1 MQDNDFDK
9 LFSHKF
15 GQLPGEP
22 YGEEHWSELSR
33 RMDDHQRRRRPWL
46 LLVLLPLLGLLA
58 GGNVFWWHQWRE
70 ATRHTQTSNSQT
82 TKIKTDT
89 VIHRTVVYRYD
100 TIYQHSTLLV
110 QQQVAEV
117 PIAIPATTTAEV
129 PVSGSSAT
137 ANRVPGGQQ
146 PPFDSAQR
154 HTPAGMNAQENALPT
169 VAEAIPEHTV
179 ENSTLP
185 DTTAQPIPSR
195 PTAPL
200 TADTLLKDLIQNQP
214 LPTKKT
220 RPPVLYFARPRLGI
234 GATLGLPQSS
244 EGFIWGAS
252 LCTDIEV
259 ARNLRLGAEIG
270 YQQGSLKSEEM
281 DALKKLEIEIPEP
294 GSNFYLK
301 HWEAGSVP
309 AFTYALHL
317 RYEIPLRG
325 KWTPWIGLGVQ
336 AATNLPF
343 DVEYEFENETTNL
356 EFHASVQTE
365 SDTHWQGALF
375 RLGAG
380 RRLNT
385 RLLWSAEGYLIQNFD
400 EKPGLLDNQF
410 GLKTCLFYTF

>member
-22 YGEEHWSELSR
+22 YGEEQWSEISR
-33 RMDDHQRRRRPWL
+33 RMDDHERRRRRWL
-46 LLVLLPLLGLLA
+46 LPVLLPLFGLLA

-70 ATRHTQTSNSQT
+70 ATQHTQAFNSQT
-82 TKIKTDT
+82 TRIETDT
-89 VIHRTVVYRYD
+89 VIHRTVVYHYD
-100 TIYQHSTLLV
+100 TIYQISTLV
-110 QQQVAEV
+110 QSQVTSV
-117 PIAIPATTTAEV
+117 PTALRPAATAEI
-129 PVSGSSAT
+129 PVSSSSST
-137 ANRVPGGQQ
+137 ANPVPGSRQL
-146 PPFDSAQR
+146 PFDSAQR
-154 HTPAGMNAQENALPT
+154 HTPAGTSAQDNAPPT
-169 VAEAIPEHTV
+169 VAEAIPEHTE
-179 ENSTLP
+179 ENSTP
-185 DTTAQPIPSR
+185 SDTTAQAIASR

-244 EGFIWGAS
+244 EGFIWGAT
-252 LCTDIEV
+252 LCTDIEI
-259 ARNLRLGAEIG
+259 ARNLRLGAEVG
-270 YQQGSLKSEEM
+270 YQQGSLKSEET

-294 GSNFYLK
+294 GNDFYLK
-301 HWEAGSVP
+301 YWEAGSVP

-343 DVEYEFENETTNL
+343 EVEYEFENETTNL
-356 EFHASVQTE
+356 EFHDSAQTE
-365 SDTHWQGALF
+365 SGTHWQGALF

-385 RLLWSAEGYLIQNFD
+385 RLLWSAESYLLQNFG

-410 GLKTCLFYTF
+410 GLKTSLFYTF

>member
-1 MQDNDFDK
+1 
-9 LFSHKF
+9 
-15 GQLPGEP
+15 
-22 YGEEHWSELSR
+22 
-33 RMDDHQRRRRPWL
+33 
-46 LLVLLPLLGLLA
+46 LLA
-58 GGNVFWWHQWRE
+58 GGNVFWWYQWRE
-70 ATRHTQTSNSQT
+70 ATRHTQTSDSQT
-82 TKIKTDT
+82 IRIETDT

-100 TIYQHSTLLV
+100 TVYQNSTLLV
-110 QQQVAEV
+110 QRQIAEV
-117 PIAIPATTTAEV
+117 PTALRSATTVEI
-129 PVSGSSAT
+129 PVSGSSST
-137 ANRVPGGQQ
+137 ANPVPGSRQL
-146 PPFDSAQR
+146 PFDSAQR
-154 HTPAGMNAQENALPT
+154 YTPAGMNAQENAPPT
-169 VAEAIPEHTV
+169 RVAEAMPEHTE
-179 ENSTLP
+179 ENSTP
-185 DTTAQPIPSR
+185 SDTTDQAIPSR

-200 TADTLLKDLIQNQP
+200 TADTLLKDTIQNQP

-220 RPPVLYFARPRLGI
+220 RPPELYFARPRLGI

-244 EGFIWGAS
+244 EGFIGGAT

-259 ARNLRLGAEIG
+259 ARNLRLGAEVG

-294 GSNFYLK
+294 GSNFNLK

-385 RLLWSAEGYLIQNFD
+385 RLLWSAEGYLLRNFD